1 MKFNSENFEYGPVV
15 VIKGAHQGRI
25 GMLDDETFEKGR
37 LHGIVYFGG
46 FGLTLSYRRIPI
58 TYLRRPTS
66 MDLLSRHEIVWRR
79 LTSYSRSPALGE
91 ERIGLLEEYSYIA
104 SLLNQKMFEAQFMHK
119 HDGASIFLS
128 HSSAD
133 KNFVKSLAVDLAE
146 MGHRPWVD
154 EWQILGGESIPTKI
168 AEGLA
173 SADYVLLVLSKKS
186 VASKWVEN
194 EWQAKHWDEISS
206 RQIYVI
212 PILIEDCE
220 IPTLLKMKKYIDFRE
235 DYDFALEQL
244 GLSLRGHTAKRRPN
258 KG

>member
-1 MKFNSENFEYGPVV
+1 MTFNSENFEYGPIIVV
-15 VIKGAHQGRI
+15 RGIHQGRI
-25 GMLDDETFEKGR
+25 GVLDDAMFEKGR
-37 LHGIVYFGG
+37 LRGVVYFGG
-46 FGLTLSYRRIPI
+46 FGLTMGHWLIPM

-66 MDLLSRHEIVWRR
+66 KDLLSRHEVLLGR
-79 LTSYSRSPALGE
+79 LTSFSQPTALGE
-91 ERIGLLEEYSYIA
+91 ERIRLLEEYSYV
-104 SLLNQKMFEAQFMHK
+104 STLLNERMFKAQFMLK
-119 HDGASIFLS
+119 HDGASIFVS

-133 KNFVKSLAVDLAE
+133 KNFVRSLAVDLAE

-173 SADYVLLVLSKKS
+173 GADYVILVLSKNS

-206 RQIYVI
+206 RRIFVI
-212 PILIEDCE
+212 PVLIEDCE
-220 IPTLLKMKKYIDFRE
+220 IPTLLKMKKYIDFRQ
-235 DYDFALEQL
+235 DYELALEQL
-244 GLSLRGHTAKRRPN
+244 GLTLSGHTAKRQSD